1 MTTSIDS
8 NILIALW
15 DKDDALNTL
24 AQSALDST
32 FRHGNLVVSAPVYA
46 ELLAYPVRSE
56 GFLDAFFRDS
66 GIVVDWN
73 LDEAVWRAAGL
84 AFRSY
89 SARRRGEREA
99 GPRRILADFLI
110 GSHAAHNGF
119 ALLTLDDRLFRAAFP
134 RLSITAI

>member
-15 DKDDALNTL
+15 DKDDALNIL
-24 AQSALDST
+24 AQSALDSA
-32 FRHGNLVVSAPVYA
+32 FRQTNLVVSAPVYA

-56 GFLDAFFRDS
+56 GFLDSFFRDS
-66 GIVVDWN
+66 GIVLDWN

-89 SARRRGEREA
+89 SARRSGERGA

-110 GSHAAHNGF
+110 GAHAAHNGF

-134 RLSITAI
+134 RLSLITV